1 MQYLSLSLKFI
12 FFKSVY
18 ILNNDNNNNNYY
30 LYIMHLSFSLQLSLN
45 RSILRKLK
53 DHQTNNSPTQITR
66 FDFGNIGIKIIA
78 VGELILHFH
87 VIMTP

>member
-18 ILNNDNNNNNYY
+18 ILNNDNNNYYY

-78 VGELILHFH
+78 VGE
-87 VIMTP
+87 